1 MSAFLVDPE
10 HINVLIHA
18 GLPRQ
23 YPNIGLRWYYRD
35 ANNQEHYERLD
46 YDTADRVGQMLLDAN
61 AASVNHRYDEN
72 EMYIYSYAQPQH
84 TNWSP
89 VEVLKAIH
97 CYQYQACEPDD
108 WKTSEAHA
116 FCDALTHYVI
126 NKTPGYDQAPWAITT
141 SSTPASSTQPAG

>member
-10 HINVLIHA
+10 HINVLIQA
-18 GLPRQ
+18 GLTRK
-23 YPNIGLRWYYRD
+23 YPGIGLSWHHLGESYALEY
-35 ANNQEHYERLD
+35 N
-46 YDTADRVGQMLLDAN
+46 TADRVGQMLLDAN
-61 AASVNHRYDEN
+61 AASVNHRYDED
-72 EMYIYSYAQPQH
+72 EMYIYSYTQPQH

-108 WKTSEAHA
+108 WNTSEANA

-126 NKTPGYDQAPWAITT
+126 NKMPGYDQAPWAITT